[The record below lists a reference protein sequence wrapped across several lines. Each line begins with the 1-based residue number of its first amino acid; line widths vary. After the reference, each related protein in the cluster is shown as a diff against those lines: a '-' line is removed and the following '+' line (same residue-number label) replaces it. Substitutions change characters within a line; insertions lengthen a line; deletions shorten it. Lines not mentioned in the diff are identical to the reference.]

1 MKPQGSGLL
10 MEVWSIMMRDHY
22 ICHKLPDAP
31 SMMNNVSGERESSAC
46 EDISQ
51 HNKEWGVKDFK
62 MAFN

>member
-1 MKPQGSGLL
+1 
-10 MEVWSIMMRDHY
+10 MM
-22 ICHKLPDAP
+22 IFFCKTFLK
-31 SMMNNVSGERESSAC
+31 GERESSAC